1 MDNSISYKYEE
12 IINNISSFDKTDTQ
26 IILSDA
32 NTIESVAELDYLFQ
46 LFKNAEISFLIDLNY
61 NLAPEFIR
69 FCKLHRIIIY
79 MNNDA
84 IQNVNLFDKIIS
96 FEVDKVLN
104 IDISKPLLDDTIK
117 KIIDG
122 DINVCF
128 INNNMDLEQAVV
140 KYNQLINKGFC
151 RIASIVNVYGG
162 HPIKGTL
169 SGFINRSMIERFNMD
184 QNMSILGEINKLKQN
199 ALKRNNRYVNLKE
212 NTICDVLFVNVN
224 VNLLMQYER
233 KNLGIEYLASVLN
246 RDGIKADCIYCS
258 QISVIEKL
266 EEAIS
271 LRKVKV
277 IGMSC
282 MQDNV
287 IVIEHVSRYLKRKY
301 PDISIFV
308 GGAQA
313 VGLYEDFLKSSG
325 VDYIMVGE
333 SEKNITS
340 LILHMLNGSP
350 DTNEING
357 IRYFDNDGYYR
368 ENVSGDLI
376 ENLDEIPFPNYVYKN
391 DDNLIIAGIITGRG
405 CPFNC
410 AFCYE
415 GAKEKKVRYRSLD
428 NVFEEISLLLKNN
441 KNVKML
447 QIYDDTF
454 TLDEKRVLDFCNRFR
469 KIRNLHNVSW
479 ICEIHCQTVYNK
491 PDLIRYMVES
501 GLEQAQIG
509 IESGNGEVLKK
520 YNKKITPEMIEM
532 TVDHC
537 NKAGLN
543 LLEGNI
549 LLGGAGETKEQIEEN
564 TEFVKKL
571 LLIGAG
577 MLQVY
582 PVMYWPF
589 VKTPIASSPENYGV
603 KIIPEQMD
611 YTIHC
616 IDNCVTESD
625 TVKRQEFVDYSDY
638 LRCQIKDTYKKIAL
652 KFTADQ
658 VGRLWKNGN
667 FIPISQWAMA
677 LSDCKYMR
685 NYFLAKDRGAVNI
698 FEDGVF
704 IMRTFNFLSY
714 KNNQLYI
721 KDSDLLLSE
730 RDSRI
735 LELCNGK
742 NTIDDIK
749 EKLHLNKDEIIHR
762 LTELDKRMLVYGV
775 LC

>member
-1 MDNSISYKYEE
+1 M
-12 IINNISSFDKTDTQ
+12 
-26 IILSDA
+26 L
-32 NTIESVAELDYLFQ
+32 Q
-46 LFKNAEISFLIDLNY
+46 LAIAICDY
-61 NLAPEFIR
+61 NLTPEFIR
-69 FCKLHRIIIY
+69 FCKLHRTILY
-79 MNNDA
+79 LNNDA
-84 IQNVNLFDKIIS
+84 IQSANLFDKIIS
-96 FEVDKVLN
+96 LDVDKVLN

-117 KIIDG
+117 KIVDG

-128 INNNMDLEQAVV
+128 INHNMDSKQAAII
-140 KYNQLINKGFC
+140 YNQLIDKGFC
-151 RIASIVNVYGG
+151 RIASIVNVYDAP
-162 HPIKGTL
+162 PIKGIL
-169 SGFINRSMIERFNMD
+169 SGFINRSMIERFNID

-199 ALKRNNRYVNLKE
+199 ALKRNNRFVNLKE
-212 NTICDVLFVNVN
+212 NTICEVLFVNVN
-224 VNLLMQYER
+224 VNLLMQIER

-246 RDGIKADCIYCS
+246 RDGITADCLYCS
-258 QISVIEKL
+258 QISVIDRV
-266 EEAIS
+266 EEAINQ
-271 LRKVKV
+271 RKVKV
-277 IGMSC
+277 IGLSC

-287 IVIEHVSRYLKRKY
+287 HVIEHVSKYLKRKY
-301 PDISIFV
+301 SDITIFV

-313 VGLYEDFLKSSG
+313 VGLHEDFLIYSG

-340 LILHMLNGSP
+340 LMLHILHGFPCCDQIS
-350 DTNEING
+350 G
-357 IRYFDNDGYYR
+357 IRYYDANGHYQ
-368 ENVSGDLI
+368 ENANEDLI
-376 ENLDEIPFPNYVYKN
+376 DNLDEIPFPNYVYKN
-391 DDNLIIAGIITGRG
+391 DDNLIMPGIITGRG

-415 GAKEKKVRYRSLD
+415 GAKEKKVRYRTLD

-441 KNVKML
+441 RNVRMI

-454 TLDEKRVLDFCNRFR
+454 TLDENRVIEFCDRFR
-469 KIRNLHNVSW
+469 RIRDSHKVGW

-509 IESGNGEVLKK
+509 IESGNVEVLKK

-532 TVDHC
+532 TVVHC
-537 NKAGLN
+537 KKAGLKM
-543 LLEGNI
+543 LEGNI
-549 LLGGAGETKEQIEEN
+549 LLGGAGETKEQMEDN

-571 LLIGAG
+571 LLLGAG

-603 KIIPEQMD
+603 KIIPEQLY

-625 TVKRQEFVDYSDY
+625 TVKRQDFVDYSDY

-652 KFTADQ
+652 NFTADQ
-658 VGRLWKNGN
+658 VSRLWDNGN
-667 FIPISQWAMA
+667 FIPFSQWGIA

-685 NYFLAKDRGAVNI
+685 NYFLAKERGAVDI
-698 FEDGVF
+698 LEDGVF
-704 IMRTFNFLSY
+704 IMRTFNSLSY

-721 KDSDLLLSE
+721 RDSNLLLSE
-730 RDSRI
+730 RDSRV
-735 LELCNGK
+735 LELCNGR
-742 NTIDDIK
+742 NTIHDLMK
-749 EKLHLNKDEIIHR
+749 KLHLNKGEIVHR
-762 LTELDKRMLVYGV
+762 LNELEEKMLIYGV
-775 LC
+775 RC